1 VGESGGNMKIR
12 YTNLDN
18 VKKNKQSILNVYKWM
33 KKKKKMSRSYSIPH
47 HAQINNHLLKENKSK
62 ATITWIGHSTFLI
75 QIDNLNIIT
84 DPVYAKMMGFR
95 KRLTEPGI
103 PLKDL
108 PPIDVVLISHA
119 HYDHLDFPTVKK
131 IGRGA
136 RYLLPVGLKS
146 LFVRKRFQHSLELSW
161 WESTKING
169 VEFTFVP
176 AQHWTRRTF
185 FDTNTSHWGGW
196 VITGAGHESSV
207 YFAGDS
213 AYFKGFKLIGE
224 RFNIDH
230 AILPIGAYDPV
241 QVMRNAHM
249 SPAEAV
255 KSFVD
260 LRANT
265 FIPMH
270 YGTFKLAND
279 TPEEALELLQSEWK
293 KLKLEE
299 DKLRILLLGE
309 TLLF

>member
-1 VGESGGNMKIR
+1 MR
-12 YTNLDN
+12 
-18 VKKNKQSILNVYKWM
+18 
-33 KKKKKMSRSYSIPH
+33 KKKKMSRSYFIPH
-47 HAQINNHLLKENKSK
+47 HAQIHNHLLKENKTK
-62 ATITWIGHSTFLI
+62 ITWIGHSTFLI
-75 QIDNLNIIT
+75 QINNLNIIT

-103 PLKDL
+103 PFADL

-119 HYDHLDFPTVKK
+119 HYDHLNFPTIKK
-131 IGRGA
+131 IGQGA

-146 LFVRKRFQHSLELSW
+146 LFMRKKFHQSMELSW

-196 VITGAGHESSV
+196 VIKGRETEGSV

-213 AYFKGFKLIGE
+213 AYFQGFKQIGE
-224 RFNIDH
+224 RFNIDQ

-241 QVMRNAHM
+241 QVMSSAHM
-249 SPAEAV
+249 SPEEAV

-260 LRANT
+260 LQANT

-279 TPEEALELLQSEWK
+279 TPEEALELLQSEWRRLQLK
-293 KLKLEE
+293 TDKLK
-299 DKLRILLLGE
+299 ILLLGE
-309 TLLF
+309 TLFL

>member
-1 VGESGGNMKIR
+1 MKIR

-18 VKKNKQSILNVYKWM
+18 IKKNKQSILHVYKWM
-33 KKKKKMSRSYSIPH
+33 TKKKKMSRSYFIPH
-47 HAQINNHLLKENKSK
+47 HAQIHNELLKENDHKT
-62 ATITWIGHSTFLI
+62 TITWIGHSTFLI
-75 QIDNLNIIT
+75 QIDNVNILT
-84 DPVYAKMMGFR
+84 DPVYAKMMGIK

-103 PLKDL
+103 PFADL
-108 PPIDVVLISHA
+108 PRIDVVLISHA
-119 HYDHLDFPTVKK
+119 HYDHLDFPTIKK

-146 LFVRKRFQHSLELSW
+146 LFMRKKFQQSTELSW
-161 WESTKING
+161 WESTRING

-196 VITGAGHESSV
+196 VIKGRESEGSV

-213 AYFKGFKLIGE
+213 AYFQGFKQIGE
-224 RFNIDH
+224 RFNIDQ

-241 QVMRNAHM
+241 QVMSNAHM
-249 SPAEAV
+249 SPEEAV

-260 LRANT
+260 LQANT

-279 TPEEALELLQSEWK
+279 TPEEALGLLQAEWK
-293 KLKLEE
+293 RLQLERERLK
-299 DKLRILLLGE
+299 ILLLGE
-309 TLLF
+309 TLFV